1 MSRMAIEMSEADIER
16 EKSIGKKTGVVN
28 QKALYDAG
36 RLLEDA
42 KNMIK
47 ISMPEYQSL
56 GGRERDLKS
65 IASKNPC
72 AA

>member
-47 ISMPEYQSL
+47 I
-56 GGRERDLKS
+56 
-65 IASKNPC
+65 
-72 AA
+72 